1 MWDKESIYGLF
12 KELIREHF
20 IRREK
25 LLSDLKLF
33 RGQAPVLLIL
43 SEKEGLTQKE
53 IAESLKIKPST
64 VTLII
69 RRMKKRGLIWTA
81 KDNQDKRF
89 TKIYLSEEGKKIIC
103 RLKKVFK
110 QLETEMFRDFTKED
124 LERLEDYFKK
134 IISNLREVN
143 KG

>member
-1 MWDKESIYGLF
+1 MWDKDSIYGLF

-33 RGQAPVLLIL
+33 RGQAPVLLLL

-53 IAESLKIKPST
+53 IAENLKIKPST

-81 KDNQDKRF
+81 KDAQDKRF

-110 QLETEMFRDFTKED
+110 QLEAEMFGDFTKED
-124 LERLEDYFKK
+124 LERLEDYFNR

-143 KG
+143 K

>member
-1 MWDKESIYGLF
+1 MWDKNSIYGLF

-33 RGQAPVLLIL
+33 RGQAPVLLLL
-43 SEKEGLTQKE
+43 SEKEGITQKE
-53 IAESLKIKPST
+53 IAEKLKIKPST

-69 RRMKKRGLIWTA
+69 RRMKRRGLILTV
-81 KDNQDKRF
+81 KDTQDKRF
-89 TKIYLSEEGKKIIC
+89 TKIYLSDEGKKLIC

-110 QLETEMFRDFTKED
+110 QLETEMFRNFEEED
-124 LERLEDYFKK
+124 LKRLENYFQK

-143 KG
+143 R

>member
-1 MWDKESIYGLF
+1 MWDKNSIYGIF

-33 RGQAPVLLIL
+33 RGQAPVLLL
-43 SEKEGLTQKE
+43 LNEREGLTQKE
-53 IAESLKIKPST
+53 IAEALRIKPST

-69 RRMKKRGLIWTA
+69 RRMKKRGLIFTM
-81 KDNQDKRF
+81 KNDKDKRF

-103 RLKKVFK
+103 KLKKAFQ
-110 QLETEMFRDFTKED
+110 QLEKEMFKDFSEKEIEI
-124 LERLEDYFKK
+124 LKAYFKR
-134 IISNLREVN
+134 IINNLREIN
-143 KG
+143 Q

>member
-124 LERLEDYFKK
+124 LEKLEDYFKK